1 MDDIIPLSL
10 TKTTLWLL
18 ALSASHFGGLE
29 APGSGPGR
37 PAPAWRLA
45 ELQEHRHRCSPPPAW
60 PRTRPQK
67 LRAGPK
73 TALKLPSASQ
83 SLQSLNP
90 TLLHPDFPFPS
101 FCVFAD
107 ELTSRNLM
115 LDSDSGVALVPAKS
129 RSHRG
134 PNACYSES
142 LEREVRC
149 LEDKILKGAEFG

>member
-73 TALKLPSASQ
+73 TALRRWELSALPDTLTLCGAQTYHNKANRYFFYIKHRKSYFLFANGRHSAGDGSLQVSERAASQ
-83 SLQSLNP
+83 AALWGA
-90 TLLHPDFPFPS
+90 
-101 FCVFAD
+101 VF
-107 ELTSRNLM
+107 S
-115 LDSDSGVALVPAKS
+115 PW
-129 RSHRG
+129 RG
-134 PNACYSES
+134 
-142 LEREVRC
+142 
-149 LEDKILKGAEFG
+149 